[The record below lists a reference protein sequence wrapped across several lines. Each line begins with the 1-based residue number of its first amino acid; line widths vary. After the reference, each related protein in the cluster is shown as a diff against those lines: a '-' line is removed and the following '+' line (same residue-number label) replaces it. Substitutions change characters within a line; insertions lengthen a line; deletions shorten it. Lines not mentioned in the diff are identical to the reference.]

1 MPAVAAGMTGVGRAV
16 EPLPRAEV
24 LTVGYTFGV
33 GREAPKFDLAAHDGS
48 RVSLAQFRG
57 DWFPVVVFLGSD
69 VAAAAAAASGLNGGA
84 EQLWGLRGQV
94 VGIVHGDDE
103 AARQVVD
110 EAGRAEFPLLADPDA
125 AVARAFGAF
134 DAAAAVVRPHA
145 VIVDRAGK
153 IAWSADGPDAWR
165 PTVLLAAL
173 RSAVR

>member
-1 MPAVAAGMTGVGRAV
+1 
-16 EPLPRAEV
+16 
-24 LTVGYTFGV
+24 VGYTFGV

-103 AARQVVD
+103 AARHVADQ
-110 EAGRAEFPLLADPDA
+110 AGRAEFPLLVDPDA

-134 DAAAAVVRPHA
+134 DAVAAVVRAHA
-145 VIVDRAGK
+145 AIVDRAGK
-153 IAWSADGPDAWR
+153 IAWSADGAEALR
-165 PTVLLAAL
+165 PAALLAAL
-173 RSAVR
+173 RSVAR

>member
-1 MPAVAAGMTGVGRAV
+1 
-16 EPLPRAEV
+16 
-24 LTVGYTFGV
+24 VGYTLGV

-57 DWFPVVVFLGSD
+57 DWFPVVVFLGAD
-69 VAAAAAAASGLNGGA
+69 ATAAAVATGALNGAA

-103 AARQVVD
+103 AARGVAA

-134 DAAAAVVRPHA
+134 DAAAGAVRPHA

-153 IAWSADGPDAWR
+153 IAWSADGSAALR
-165 PTVLLAAL
+165 PAALVAAL
-173 RSAVR
+173 RSAAR